1 MAVIAPLFAREFV
14 NLLLPERLMP
24 SSPAAFDAIT
34 TERARRAL
42 ALVRVVIGA
51 MFVWV
56 FFENYG
62 KGLYTAEG
70 YASRGDAPGWWKDV
84 MRLVAANATVMA
96 PVQAVSELTFG
107 VLLVLGAFTPV
118 VALAAFGFLTSL
130 WVSEWGTAWIWEL
143 LVPMCASLAIA
154 LGAAGRTWGIDARL
168 ARRHPRAPWW

>member
-1 MAVIAPLFAREFV
+1 
-14 NLLLPERLMP
+14 MP
-24 SSPAAFDAIT
+24 SSPAAFDAMT
-34 TERARRAL
+34 AERARRAL

-70 YASRGDAPGWWKDV
+70 YAKLIEGFASRGNAPGWWKDV

-96 PVQAVSELTFG
+96 PVQAVSEITFG

-143 LVPMCASLAIA
+143 LVPMGASLAIA

>member
-1 MAVIAPLFAREFV
+1 MH
-14 NLLLPERLMP
+14 
-24 SSPAAFDAIT
+24 SSSAAFDAST

-70 YASRGDAPGWWKDV
+70 YANLIEGYASRGDAPGWWKDV

-96 PVQAVSELTFG
+96 PVQAVSEITFG

-143 LVPMCASLAIA
+143 LVPMGASLAIA